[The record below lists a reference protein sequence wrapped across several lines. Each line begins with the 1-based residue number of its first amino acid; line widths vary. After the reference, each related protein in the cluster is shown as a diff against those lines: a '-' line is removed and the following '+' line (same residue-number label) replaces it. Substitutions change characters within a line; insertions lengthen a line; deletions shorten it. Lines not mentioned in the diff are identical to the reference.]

1 MDRAQRISVVLCTHN
16 GAAYLREQVI
26 SILREDPF
34 ELVLGDDAS
43 SDDSV
48 AIVEDLVA
56 VHRDA
61 GGSTQLV
68 LRRHVPALGVVANFA
83 DGLAHARGEL
93 VALSDQ
99 DDIWHEGKLATLA
112 AAFDADPELLLVHTD
127 ARLVDAAGAPTGLTL
142 LQALEAT
149 PGERA
154 GLERGD
160 AFATLLRRNLV
171 TGATVMLR
179 RAGGW
184 MPRRRSGHLG
194 ARRVAGRDRVRP
206 RSSPAAARTADRLPA
221 ARGEPDRRPASDD
234 VRPWAKLREP
244 REPRAS
250 TLVARTAA
258 LVAALE
264 RLGDAVPPEHLAA
277 ARARLAH
284 EERRRALPRVPLARV
299 PRILRS
305 AARATTAA
313 TVGVRSTSCAT
324 SCSRQG
330 RTANDPRAHPHRRP
344 DRRADGRPPS
354 GVEHGAA
361 AAGAR
366 PRGPRRDHHAG
377 RGLRRPRS
385 RSRPWHL
392 RTMPRSGGTSAG
404 PR

>member
-61 GGSTQLV
+61 GGSTELV
-68 LRRHVPALGVVANFA
+68 VRRHDPALGVVANFA

-99 DDIWHEGKLATLA
+99 DDIWHEGKLAALA

-179 RAGGW
+179 RRVVDAAAPFPGTWVHDEWLAAIASALGRLRLL
-184 MPRRRSGHLG
+184 PAPLIDYRQHGANQIG
-194 ARRVAGRDRVRP
+194 ARRPTMSDR
-206 RSSPAAARTADRLPA
+206 
-221 ARGEPDRRPASDD
+221 
-234 VRPWAKLREP
+234 WAKLREP

-250 TLVARTAA
+250 SLVARTEA

-305 AARATTAA
+305 AAR
-313 TVGVRSTSCAT
+313 GDYGRY
-324 SCSRQG
+324 SRGSIDILRDLVQPAG
-330 RTANDPRAHPHRRP
+330 E
-344 DRRADGRPPS
+344 DR
-354 GVEHGAA
+354 E
-361 AAGAR
+361 
-366 PRGPRRDHHAG
+366 
-377 RGLRRPRS
+377 
-385 RSRPWHL
+385 
-392 RTMPRSGGTSAG
+392 
-404 PR
+404 

>member
-1 MDRAQRISVVLCTHN
+1 MDRAQSISVVLCTHN
-16 GAAYLREQVI
+16 GAAYLREQVV

-48 AIVEDLVA
+48 RIVEDLVA

-61 GGSTQLV
+61 GGSTELMV
-68 LRRHVPALGVVANFA
+68 RRHDPALGVVANFA

-127 ARLVDAAGAPTGLTL
+127 ARLVDASGSPTGLTL

-154 GLERGD
+154 GLEHGD

-179 RAGGW
+179 RRVVDAAAPFPGTWVHDEWLAAIASALGCLRLL
-184 MPRRRSGHLG
+184 PVPLIDYRQHGANQIG
-194 ARRVAGRDRVRP
+194 ARRPTMSDR
-206 RSSPAAARTADRLPA
+206 
-221 ARGEPDRRPASDD
+221 
-234 VRPWAKLREP
+234 WAKLREP

-250 TLVARTAA
+250 GLVARTEA

-264 RLGDAVPPEHLAA
+264 RLGDAVPAEHLAA

-299 PRILRS
+299 PRI
-305 AARATTAA
+305 
-313 TVGVRSTSCAT
+313 VRSVARGDYGRY
-324 SCSRQG
+324 SRG
-330 RTANDPRAHPHRRP
+330 SID
-344 DRRADGRPPS
+344 
-354 GVEHGAA
+354 VL
-361 AAGAR
+361 
-366 PRGPRRDHHAG
+366 RDLVQPA
-377 RGLRRPRS
+377 P
-385 RSRPWHL
+385 
-392 RTMPRSGGTSAG
+392 T
-404 PR
+404 